1 MNSNNKT
8 EAIVAD
14 VAELTARIRAKDGDE
29 EMADESQALL
39 PSESEAV
46 EAATTNK
53 NRVQEEEMAH

>member
-1 MNSNNKT
+1 M
-8 EAIVAD
+8 AD

-29 EMADESQALL
+29 EMADEGQALL